1 MPDEIPKP
9 EYSGPQITMDDF
21 RNFVAVKC
29 AKYGV
34 EEAAVLYMAV
44 SAINRMHDA
53 ADRWVDLEVANQTS
67 APFWLTELEG
77 RKISGALRS
86 AKGSECR
93 LFRRELRQVF
103 NLQQP

>member
-9 EYSGPQITMDDF
+9 EYSGPTISFDDF

-29 AKYGV
+29 AKYGID
-34 EEAAVLYMAV
+34 ESALLYMAV

-53 ADRWVDLEVANQTS
+53 ADRWVALEVQDQPSS
-67 APFWLTELEG
+67 AFWLTELEG

-86 AKGSECR
+86 VKGSECR

-103 NLQQP
+103 DLQQP